1 MRSARR
7 VARALSCWGAIV
19 ILCASLPSRADDF
32 AFEVASPNFK
42 VTVPGIPQLKM
53 EVHPRNASQPH
64 LRFLGS
70 DGPYAVSV
78 FTPAAAA
85 GMTPLECAS
94 ATARTLGARPGVPP
108 PAEVYKTRL
117 NSNTF
122 LAFYVS
128 TSGGTV
134 QMHAHLLSA
143 AGGTHCIEVHAT
155 KISVEDEDL
164 AAWIT
169 ELEKAGIEAD

>member
-1 MRSARR
+1 MT
-7 VARALSCWGAIV
+7 RALLGWGTAL
-19 ILCASLPSRADDF
+19 ILCASLSCRAEDF
-32 AFEVASPNFK
+32 AFEVASPKFK
-42 VTVPGIPQLKM
+42 VTVPGIPQMKM
-53 EVHPRNASQPH
+53 EVHPRNAPQPH

-70 DGPYAVSV
+70 DGPYTVSV

-155 KISVEDEDL
+155 RTAILGDDFAEWVKD
-164 AAWIT
+164 
-169 ELEKAGIEAD
+169 LEKARIDPG